1 MTNDIEWARAQR
13 LALSDPDGGGMVV
26 VLRQNNI
33 DPFASDKHN
42 ASLREQY
49 GDTPYCAPDV
59 DPETGFC
66 DGGDAW
72 PNCCEGHKFESHL
85 EVIEGEAL
93 NDPNRCHWMIQIAS
107 GCPEPDSYEDTIQV
121 VDCGATLTRFTA
133 ESGTRGWRCES
144 GHHGWEFGS
153 DEMQSEEL
161 EHEFQERRA
170 EGHYA

>member
-1 MTNDIEWARAQR
+1 MKLNKREMV
-13 LALSDPDGGGMVV
+13 LAGVTSLVV
-26 VLRQNNI
+26 IAGLTYV
-33 DPFASDKHN
+33 
-42 ASLREQY
+42 
-49 GDTPYCAPDV
+49 
-59 DPETGFC
+59 FC
-66 DGGDAW
+66 D
-72 PNCCEGHKFESHL
+72 PVVEELKQLQVKL
-85 EVIEGEAL
+85 EQVNGNIEGEAL
-93 NDPNRCHWMIQIAS
+93 NDPNRCHWMIEIAS